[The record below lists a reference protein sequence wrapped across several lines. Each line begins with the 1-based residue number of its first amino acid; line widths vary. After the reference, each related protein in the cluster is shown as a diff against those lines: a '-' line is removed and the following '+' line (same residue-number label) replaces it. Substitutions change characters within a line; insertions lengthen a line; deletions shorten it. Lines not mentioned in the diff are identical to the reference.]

1 MGELSSARGST
12 GGGGGGGGF
21 VSSVKRRL
29 THASRKSQKMA
40 TKRYSEMVAVTP
52 PSASGRVEA
61 GADAAVGAQPSSTEV
76 GRKCS
81 DTI

>member
-12 GGGGGGGGF
+12 GGGGGGGF

-52 PSASGRVEA
+52 PSPLGRVEA
-61 GADAAVGAQPSSTEV
+61 GADAAVGAQQSGTDV